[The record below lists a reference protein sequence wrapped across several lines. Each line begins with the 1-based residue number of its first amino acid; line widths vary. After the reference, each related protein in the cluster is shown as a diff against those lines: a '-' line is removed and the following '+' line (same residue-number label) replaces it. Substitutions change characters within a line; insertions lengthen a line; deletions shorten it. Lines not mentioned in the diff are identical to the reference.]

1 MKFTTSLKKNHEFK
15 RVYTRGKSVAS
26 SHVVLYCLK
35 NGYNANRLGIT
46 VGSKVGNAVIRNRV
60 RRRLKEI
67 YRISEDMFSK
77 GWDLVLVSR
86 VRAGEADFKEIRS
99 DFLQVAAKLGL
110 VKQPGLK
117 KEC

>member
-1 MKFTTSLKKNHEFK
+1 M
-15 RVYTRGKSVAS
+15 AS

-35 NGYNANRLGIT
+35 NGHNANRLGIT

-60 RRRLKEI
+60 RRRLKEN

-77 GWDLVLVSR
+77 GWDLVLVAR
-86 VRAGEADFKEIRS
+86 VRAGEAGFKEIRT

-110 VKQPGLK
+110 VKQPGLQ